1 MATVS
6 PDKSRTATDRSI
18 RLIMADLDGT
28 LLNSEH
34 VITPYTEQAI
44 RLAQAAGVVF
54 TVATGKTFPSTQDLI
69 ERFDIRVPV
78 VCGNGTQVFAPDG
91 TLLHDDP
98 IPLDCALESVQL
110 AHAYGLTVV
119 VYTRIG
125 LLSDVHDA
133 NTVEL
138 VAHHEPVPEIVP
150 DLDAALR
157 STYKPYKLVLMSQ
170 DHEAVVAFQAVL
182 DRVFEGRA
190 QVLRSGLDSVVEVM
204 PLGITKGTALEIV
217 CGKLGISP
225 DEAICFGDN
234 CNDVD
239 MLRRAGIGVAMG
251 HAPEDVR
258 AQADYVTA
266 TNDEDGVGHALH
278 RFVLAP
284 RGAGNTTAFHS

>member
-1 MATVS
+1 MVTVS
-6 PDKSRTATDRSI
+6 ADKSRAASGRVI

-34 VITPYTEQAI
+34 VMTPYTEQAI

-54 TVATGKTFPSTQDLI
+54 TVATGKTFPSTQAII

-98 IPLDCALESVQL
+98 IPLDCALESVRL
-110 AHAYGLTVV
+110 AHEYGITVV
-119 VYTRIG
+119 VYTRMG

-157 STYKPYKLVLMSQ
+157 HAYKPYKLVLMSQ
-170 DHEAVVAFQAVL
+170 DHDAVAAFQAVL
-182 DRVFEGRA
+182 DREFEGRA

-217 CGKLGISP
+217 CRQIGVSP
-225 DEAICFGDN
+225 GEAICFGDN

-251 HAPEDVR
+251 HAPDDVQ

-266 TNDEDGVGHALH
+266 TNDEDGVGYALH

-284 RGAGNTTAFHS
+284 RGAGDGVAYQS